1 MRRYPREVDG
11 QASRTSVAQRQGR
24 KTGLLDHAGQ
34 GDGQLVAYYDVI
46 QYIVD
51 GKLIYQIT
59 RGDRIQVEGRDN
71 QGKPVEFTR
80 SDG

>member
-1 MRRYPREVDG
+1 MDG
-11 QASRTSVAQRQGR
+11 KPAEHLALND
-24 KTGLLDHAGQ
+24 K
-34 GDGQLVAYYDVI
+34 DGKPGYLIMPDKVMAVQLVAYYDVI